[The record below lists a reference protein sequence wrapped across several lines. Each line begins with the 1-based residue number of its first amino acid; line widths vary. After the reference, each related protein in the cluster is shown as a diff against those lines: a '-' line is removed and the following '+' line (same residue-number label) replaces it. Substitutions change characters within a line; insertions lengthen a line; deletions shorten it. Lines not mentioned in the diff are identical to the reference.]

1 MVYRD
6 NYIYK
11 SSIAPQVFDMN
22 LAQAELENNVCL
34 VSEQNI
40 LIAATMA
47 IKGSATRAVW
57 HAIDLDSDII
67 ENSRKVEK
75 NSFQS
80 GNTKHSHV
88 LR

>member
-1 MVYRD
+1 M
-6 NYIYK
+6 
-11 SSIAPQVFDMN
+11 F
-22 LAQAELENNVCL
+22 VCL
-34 VSEQNI
+34 VNEQNV

-47 IKGSATRAVW
+47 LIGTATRAFW
-57 HAIDLDSDII
+57 RAIDLDSDII
-67 ENSRKVEK
+67 GNSRKVEK